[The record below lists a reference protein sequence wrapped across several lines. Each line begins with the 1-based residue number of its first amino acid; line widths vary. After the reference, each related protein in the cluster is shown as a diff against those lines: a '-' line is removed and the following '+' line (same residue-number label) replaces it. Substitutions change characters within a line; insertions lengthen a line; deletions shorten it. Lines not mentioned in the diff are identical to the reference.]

1 MDLSFNGL
9 TSLNTTLHALK
20 NLPTLSNLLL
30 IGNPLFVSSN
40 GIFYY
45 TQKLYCF
52 DFLCCKNEMGHFV
65 ANNLMSYD
73 HGCRKI

>member
-40 GIFYY
+40 GIFFFIIRRNYIAL
-45 TQKLYCF
+45 TSC
-52 DFLCCKNEMGHFV
+52 V
-65 ANNLMSYD
+65 AKMKWDILLQTT
-73 HGCRKI
+73 